1 MRTFRQLVCDQAFYD
16 SGLLDAKFT
25 VQLAILINEIQNLIA
40 IEGVKFSGRR
50 PALVQHA
57 GWFLFCIPPVMN
69 KTHVLFAKKHE
80 TVFREKCKKWPALPG
95 WAISN
100 YLDQMGQ
107 LLPAAALWA
116 ALFFAGYT
124 Y

>member
-1 MRTFRQLVCDQAFYD
+1 
-16 SGLLDAKFT
+16 
-25 VQLAILINEIQNLIA
+25 
-40 IEGVKFSGRR
+40 
-50 PALVQHA
+50 
-57 GWFLFCIPPVMN
+57 MN

-107 LLPAAALWA
+107 QLPAATLWA